1 MERLPHSVSENVTV
15 MEPGKANLF
24 QDTLAH
30 LIMRL
35 LIKHLSVPKGVAVEQ
50 IDGQTLHDLI
60 SNRYIR
66 LSHHHGDVVM
76 HRIVFERKWHG
87 HFC

>member
-1 MERLPHSVSENVTV
+1 MERLPHSLSENVPV

-60 SNRYIR
+60 NNWNIR
-66 LSHHHGDVVM
+66 LSHHHGDVVI
-76 HRIVFERKWHG
+76 HRMVFKR
-87 HFC
+87 